1 MKIAKLLAERLGR
14 AQADKVVF
22 TVLEK
27 PDRRLPELM
36 EIYLGEFSSMTTLAS
51 MAFDHLAESVPQL
64 VQSYQPRILQAALL
78 PAHPSV
84 RRVAI
89 RYFSQQPVVVPTGFV
104 APRWAKKADA
114 RYLTRNRLSAVNP
127 HLIENLEGS
136 VLDTCAA
143 AVADVNEPTANR
155 AFGIQVCL
163 NLLLKYPEIAG
174 EIAGAIHDTIEHS
187 TPGFKHRGNKA
198 LPILES
204 LLE

>member
-1 MKIAKLLAERLGR
+1 MKIAKLLTERLSR
-14 AQADKVVF
+14 NQADKVVF

-27 PDRRLPELM
+27 PARRLPELL
-36 EIYLGEFSSMTTLAS
+36 EIYLGEFSSMTTLAAMS
-51 MAFDHLAESVPQL
+51 FDHLAESEPQL
-64 VQSYQPRILQAALL
+64 VQSYQERILRAALS

-89 RYFSQQPVVVPTGFV
+89 RYFSRQPVVVANGFV
-104 APRWAKKADA
+104 PPAWAGAAGARFIPKKELRAG
-114 RYLTRNRLSAVNP
+114 TP
-127 HLIENLEGS
+127 HLIENLEGRL
-136 VLDTCAA
+136 LDTCAA

-187 TPGFKHRGNKA
+187 TPGFKHRGSRA
-198 LPILES
+198 LQVLEP
-204 LLE
+204 LME